1 VAGRSRKPR
10 PAVAPREAAAPQ
22 SNGVAAREPDAAT
35 PAEADAPR
43 DAAAPREAA
52 APPESPRDRMR
63 RGYARAEERNAAVR
77 AELAPLQPGE
87 RPRPLVA
94 ATILAA
100 ALGTANLVALLAGVE
115 VQGEQ
120 PSVLGTLLFCA
131 VMYLAAF
138 GLWTA
143 RYWAVLGF
151 EVLLGL
157 IVLVFSLFLL
167 RASNLLAVIVCLPII
182 GIAGWLFWKLV
193 RVMGRIQ
200 APQRVR

>member
-1 VAGRSRKPR
+1 VARRVRKPR
-10 PAVAPREAAAPQ
+10 PGGAGA
-22 SNGVAAREPDAAT
+22 SGG
-35 PAEADAPR
+35 
-43 DAAAPREAA
+43 AAAPRES
-52 APPESPRDRMR
+52 APPRAESPRDRMR
-63 RGYARAEERNAAVR
+63 RGYARAEQRNAEVR
-77 AELAPLQPGE
+77 AQLAPLAPGE

-94 ATILAA
+94 ATALAVL
-100 ALGTANLVALLAGVE
+100 LGTANLVALIAGVE
-115 VQGEQ
+115 VEGEQ
-120 PSVLGTLLFCA
+120 PSAVGVLLFCA
-131 VMYLAAF
+131 VMYIAAA

-167 RASNLLAVIVCLPII
+167 RASNVLAVVVCVPTIA
-182 GIAGWLFWKLV
+182 IAGWLFWKLV

>member
-1 VAGRSRKPR
+1 MGKRSRKPR
-10 PAVAPREAAAPQ
+10 PDGAHA
-22 SNGVAAREPDAAT
+22 
-35 PAEADAPR
+35 
-43 DAAAPREAA
+43 AA
-52 APPESPRDRMR
+52 APPAPPEPAPADRMR
-63 RGYARAEERNAAVR
+63 RGYARAEQRNAEVR
-77 AELAPLQPGE
+77 AQLAPLQPGE
-87 RPRPLVA
+87 RPTALVVA
-94 ATILAA
+94 AVVAVL
-100 ALGTANLVALLAGVE
+100 LGTANLVALLAGVE

-120 PSVLGTLLFCA
+120 PSTLGVLLFCA

-138 GLWTA
+138 GLWMA

-167 RASNLLAVIVCLPII
+167 RASNLLAVAVCIPII
-182 GIAGWLFWKLV
+182 VVAGWLFWKLI

>member
-1 VAGRSRKPR
+1 VAARKRKARPLGPPR
-10 PAVAPREAAAPQ
+10 EAATPREAAAPRA
-22 SNGVAAREPDAAT
+22 NG
-35 PAEADAPR
+35 
-43 DAAAPREAA
+43 AAAPNGSAPKA
-52 APPESPRDRMR
+52 TAPPDTPRDRMR

-77 AELAPLQPGE
+77 AELAPLAPGE

-94 ATILAA
+94 AAVLAA
-100 ALGTANLVALLAGVE
+100 LLGTANLVALIAGVE
-115 VQGEQ
+115 VEGER
-120 PSVLGTLLFCA
+120 PAAAGVLVFCA
-131 VMYLAAF
+131 VMYVAAV
-138 GLWTA
+138 GLWMA

-167 RASNLLAVIVCLPII
+167 RASNVLAVVVCVPII
-182 GIAGWLFWKLV
+182 AIAGWLFWKLV